1 MKGGC
6 DQWLTYWLL
15 RNSGA
20 LQYHFSFIK
29 QKSCTINH
37 PIREASNVMVGIYF
51 RSVKLALPAFSVVGV
66 VLSARY
72 LPSSTSSRTPSLQ
85 LWNRE
90 QCSFDILLSRTRERQ
105 INVLLIGNT
114 GTADWRSAH
123 REHWN
128 AGLCRIA
135 ACDRNTGTADW
146 HSANWNTRTCSLTFC
161 IWNLD
166 HAVWHSANWNTRT
179 CSEAHC

>member
-90 QCSFDILLSRTRERQ
+90 QCSWGVLQTGNGNRSWGELQTGNGNSSWGVLLTGTGNSSWGGLQTGTGNSSWGGLQTGNGNSSWGVLRSGTGTRRVAVCIRKRERR
-105 INVLLIGNT
+105 L
-114 GTADWRSAH
+114 
-123 REHWN
+123 WN
-128 AGLCRIA
+128 C
-135 ACDRNTGTADW
+135 
-146 HSANWNTRTCSLTFC
+146 
-161 IWNLD
+161 
-166 HAVWHSANWNTRT
+166 
-179 CSEAHC
+179 